1 MVYLLSFFYGAALG
15 SFVNVIV
22 QRLHIAPILNGRSK
36 CLSCGEKIHW
46 FDLIPVVSYLVLRG
60 RCRSCKHRFGVE
72 NLIVEVLYGAV
83 FVLVYSMVLSG
94 LGIGVESISWLA
106 YYSLLFI
113 SLGVM
118 ALYDLKHTYIPLSFF
133 GVFLALCAAMMG
145 MKLLHEV
152 SPDTIFGP
160 VIVAVPF
167 LIIYLITR
175 GKALGFGDVLM
186 YIAVGAFFG
195 VAQGLAVLLLSVWL
209 GALVGGVL
217 HIAQRKKYSLTSGIP
232 FIPFIACVFVI
243 VLFTDIDVFSIVSL
257 LHS

>member
-1 MVYLLSFFYGAALG
+1 M
-15 SFVNVIV
+15 
-22 QRLHIAPILNGRSK
+22 
-36 CLSCGEKIHW
+36 
-46 FDLIPVVSYLVLRG
+46 
-60 RCRSCKHRFGVE
+60 
-72 NLIVEVLYGAV
+72 

-160 VIVAVPF
+160 IVVAVPF

>member
-1 MVYLLSFFYGAALG
+1 VVYLLSFFYGAALG

-36 CLSCGEKIHW
+36 CLSCGEKINW

-60 RCRSCKHRFGVE
+60 RCRSCKHRFGIE
-72 NLIVEVLYGAV
+72 NLIVEILYGAV
-83 FVLVYSMVLSG
+83 FVLVYGMVLSG
-94 LGIGVESISWLA
+94 LGIGVQSIGWLA
-106 YYSLLFI
+106 YYSVLFV

-118 ALYDLKHTYIPLSFF
+118 ALYDMKHTYIPLGFF
-133 GVFLALCAAMMG
+133 GVFFAICLLMMG
-145 MKLLHEV
+145 MKLSHEV
-152 SPDTIFGP
+152 SLDTLLGP
-160 VIVAVPF
+160 VAVALPF
-167 LIIYLITR
+167 LLIYLVTR

-186 YIAVGAFFG
+186 YTAVGAFFG

-232 FIPFIACVFVI
+232 FIPFIACVFVV
-243 VLFTDIDVFSIVSL
+243 VLFTDIDVFSIVTL